1 METEVQVL
9 REKEREL
16 RGLLVERD
24 GQISKQ
30 KNEWA
35 EIYGSMKQEIEAIKH
50 ENKALLMETD
60 KLQRDLANGGGA
72 ANRQMEKELAKKL
85 KKRELECQALW
96 DTLKDM

>member
-1 METEVQVL
+1 MQVL

-35 EIYGSMKQEIEAIKH
+35 EIYGSMKQEIETLKH
-50 ENKALLMETD
+50 ENKSLVQETD
-60 KLQRDLANGGGA
+60 RLQREIANGGG
-72 ANRQMEKELAKKL
+72 NR
-85 KKRELECQALW
+85 
-96 DTLKDM
+96 